1 MNRSSPRALGFI
13 CDSCASTRTW
23 TRVRRLPR
31 PASHHGP
38 PSSRTNPSALKPLGQ
53 TNPAARWS
61 SSAAAIGSARNHE
74 PHGHHPQQ
82 QQQQQQQQPPAP
94 SPVPT
99 TPAALAR
106 AAEDSTKK
114 FLSVDG
120 IPAPQLTGAALQS
133 CLRAA
138 AALHPE
144 LKRAEAQSKASASR
158 LLTLGAERT
167 GTRLPIDAAI
177 QDAVDSISQAAYT
190 IVTHPNVEMT
200 AECLEL
206 YVQIQAQLGR
216 PESLPSVL
224 QLYATKPRPV
234 VRDGQITHVKQ
245 NPNAAARAIEEDV
258 ASLALDTAIEAK
270 NLDASLGII
279 EAAYCVPAFKRQKLI
294 RHGTAPALGL
304 ATLPFG
310 ILGVS
315 TAYAA
320 YWQNTMDVSTAT
332 GIGVAGISGYFF
344 VVGSLGVIAKLS
356 NKDQMRRVTWAPGT
370 PLRYRW
376 LREHERAA
384 LDRVACA
391 WGFKE
396 PWRHGEETGPEW
408 EGLKEYMG
416 YRQMLL
422 DRVEFMD
429 GMN

>member
-1 MNRSSPRALGFI
+1 MRRAAPRTIGFVCESCALTRSQASKQPISLRLPSRTTIAKQLSWRASSP
-13 CDSCASTRTW
+13 
-23 TRVRRLPR
+23 
-31 PASHHGP
+31 
-38 PSSRTNPSALKPLGQ
+38 
-53 TNPAARWS
+53 RWS
-61 SSAAAIGSARNHE
+61 SSVASNAASEHE
-74 PHGHHPQQ
+74 QTAFTKQ
-82 QQQQQQQQPPAP
+82 TQ
-94 SPVPT
+94 STT
-99 TPAALAR
+99 TPAQITDPAELAR
-106 AAEDSTKK
+106 VAEDSKKK

-120 IPAPQLTGAALQS
+120 IPAAQLTNAALES

-138 AALHPE
+138 AAIHPQ
-144 LKRAEAQSKASASR
+144 LKRAEAQSQASASK
-158 LLTLGAERT
+158 LVTLGAERT
-167 GTRLPIDAAI
+167 GARIPIDARI
-177 QDAVDSISQAAYT
+177 QEAVNRISYSAYT
-190 IVTHPNVEMT
+190 IITHPNVEMT
-200 AECLEL
+200 PEFLET
-206 YVQIQAQLGR
+206 YVQIQSQLGR

-224 QLYATKPRPV
+224 ELYAAKPKPV
-234 VRDGQITHVKQ
+234 VKDGQIQYVQQ
-245 NPNAAARAIEEDV
+245 NPNAASRAIEEGV
-258 ASLALDTAIEAK
+258 AAMALQTAIDAK

-279 EAAYCVPAFKRQKLI
+279 EASYTVPAFKRQKLI
-294 RHGTAPALGL
+294 RHGTAPAIGL

-310 ILGVS
+310 IFGLS

-356 NKDQMRRVTWAPGT
+356 SKDQMKRVTWAPGT

-376 LREHERAA
+376 LREDERRA
-384 LDRVACA
+384 LDKVACA

-429 GMN
+429 GMS